1 MRADVLQLRLLGGLS
16 RAVAFLDGASVLVAG
31 GLTDAGTTDV
41 ILRVDLPGGPMTS
54 VGHLPAAVHDA
65 GGALLAGKPVV
76 VGGGD
81 QAPEATVQ
89 TFDAVLGSLPR
100 PRADLVAVAV
110 SGMLVVVGGGTV
122 AGPDTSVLATTD
134 GVTFRHL
141 ATLKVGVRYPAV
153 AVVDGLIVVAGGT
166 SGRVDLAAIQAI
178 DPATGTVRLI
188 GSLPRPVS
196 HAAALVIDGH
206 LLIVGG
212 QRGGTPLDTIDEI
225 DPLTGTVEARGR
237 LPFAVSDTAPVVV
250 GSVGYLIGGESPGL
264 QRTIIEVVVTPGP

>member
-1 MRADVLQLRLLGGLS
+1 MRADVLQLRLPAGLS

-31 GLTDAGTTDV
+31 GLTDAGTTDA
-41 ILRVDLPGGPMTS
+41 ILKVDLPGGPTTS
-54 VGHLPAAVHDA
+54 FGHLPAPVHDA
-65 GGALLAGKPVV
+65 GGALLAGRPVV

-81 QAPEATVQ
+81 QAPETTVQ

-100 PRADLVAVAV
+100 PRADLVAVTV
-110 SGMLVVVGGGTV
+110 KGMLVVVGGGTA
-122 AGPDTSVLATTD
+122 AGPDTSVLATID

-153 AVVDGLIVVAGGT
+153 GVVDGLIIVAGGT
-166 SGRVDLAAIQAI
+166 SGGVDRAAIQAI
-178 DPATGTVRLI
+178 DPVTGVVRLI

-225 DPLTGTVEARGR
+225 DPVTGTVEAKGH

-264 QRTIIEVVVTPGP
+264 QRTIIEVAVTPGP